1 MKQSNNAITWL
12 NMPEEKELPEDMQTL
27 FGKAKHAL
35 GEVPNVFRVFGLAP
49 KHFMKWFK
57 YYDYLMRN
65 DNSDYDGVS
74 PAEREMIAVVVSA
87 ENRCEYCL
95 GSHTSY
101 LRGHIKDP
109 VKAELLSHNY
119 RRADLSTRERTM
131 LDFAVKMTNESEKMS
146 PDDLAILREEG
157 FSDEA
162 IFDIAQVVA
171 MFNSTNRMA
180 NALGWKPNH
189 SYYGDHRD
197 YSEQEDS

>member
-1 MKQSNNAITWL
+1 MTKKSESISWL
-12 NMPEEKELPEDMQTL
+12 PLPNENDLPEDVQTL
-27 FGKAKHAL
+27 FSKAKHAL
-35 GEVPNVFRVFGLAP
+35 GEVPNVFRAFTVAP

-57 YYDYLMRN
+57 YYDHLMR
-65 DNSDYDGVS
+65 DETGDIT

-101 LRGHIKDP
+101 LRGQTGNPIQ
-109 VKAELLSHNY
+109 AELLSHNY
-119 RRADLSTRERTM
+119 RRADLSTRERAM

-146 PDDLAILREEG
+146 PEDLDILRAEG

-171 MFNSTNRMA
+171 MFNFSNRMG
-180 NALGWKPNH
+180 NALGWKPNQ

-197 YSEQEDS
+197 YPKLDETS

>member
-1 MKQSNNAITWL
+1 MTKNNEEISWL
-12 NMPEEKELPEDMQTL
+12 KLPDEKDLPEDMQTL
-27 FGKAKHAL
+27 FSKAEHAL
-35 GEVPNVFRVFGLAP
+35 GEVPNVFRSFGIAP
-49 KHFMKWFK
+49 THFMKWFK
-57 YYDYLMRN
+57 YYDYLMRSEAN
-65 DNSDYDGVS
+65 EEGDIT

-101 LRGHIKDP
+101 LRGQIGNP

-119 RRADLSTRERTM
+119 RRADLSTRERAM

-146 PDDLAILREEG
+146 PDDLDVLRAEG

-162 IFDIAQVVA
+162 IFDISQVVA
-171 MFNSTNRMA
+171 MFNFTNRMG
-180 NALGWKPNH
+180 NALGWKPNQ

-197 YSEQEDS
+197 YSGSES